1 MKPILALLVLTVC
14 VSINVGAQ
22 DIRSKV
28 GPTSVTSFTNIID
41 PDRSV
46 YGMELGSSED
56 EFINKF
62 GYPTGYIR
70 LNGTNTVMLYGKE
83 HAFIFTASKLSGVR
97 ITYSVFDGYLSQ
109 TVLTRTPFDA
119 IRWELSNGVRKDM
132 NLADVKK
139 ILGDNLKSTRSQT
152 YYFNSNRTRIELDF
166 AYFPQEGQKDES
178 YRVYGIYIRQATS
191 GGAAQNPPISARPV
205 QARIPEATRPCTA
218 EVAKWWQEVRA
229 AAKEVLDAMRRKDEG
244 DIATAKEKYRRLL
257 AEVHVK
263 SYRAPIEDLPPVIL
277 YTAAPTYTEKAR
289 TNKINGIVSM
299 QVELRSDGTIGD
311 VKVVT
316 GLGDGLDEEAIK
328 AIRQIIFL
336 PGVKDGMFVTTLRVL
351 KAEFH
356 LR

>member
-1 MKPILALLVLTVC
+1 MKLFLAILVLTVC
-14 VSINVGAQ
+14 VSLDVGAQ

-28 GPTSVTSFTNIID
+28 GPTSDTSFTNIID

-70 LNGTNTVMLYGKE
+70 LNGTDTVMLYGKE

-109 TVLTRTPFDA
+109 TVLTRTSFDA
-119 IRWELSNGVRKDM
+119 IKWELSNGVRKDM

-139 ILGDNLKSTRSQT
+139 ILGDGLKFARSQT
-152 YYFNSNRTRIELDF
+152 YYFSSNRTRIELDF

-178 YRVYGIYIRQATS
+178 YRIYGIYIRQATS
-191 GGAAQNPPISARPV
+191 GAAQNRPVSARPI

-257 AEVHVK
+257 AEVYVK

-277 YTAAPTYTEKAR
+277 YTASPTYTEKAR
-289 TNKINGIVSM
+289 TNKISGIVRM

-316 GLGDGLDEEAIK
+316 GLGDGLDEQAIK

-336 PGVKDGMFVTTLRVL
+336 PGVKDGMFVTIMRVL
-351 KAEFH
+351 QAEFH